1 MTYHHSQ
8 TLRLKHLKPGEL
20 FNFTYDIKTPGFP
33 DRHGQYV
40 EGVVVYSKE
49 QTYIKV
55 SPRKIQPVEA
65 WLVGATLTIKHKTT
79 GKPSTLCAGQGDHPV
94 TTARVINY

>member
-20 FNFTYDIKTPGFP
+20 FNFTYDIKTPGFAN
-33 DRHGQYV
+33 RQGQYV
-40 EGVVVYSKE
+40 EGVMVYPKE

-65 WLVGATLTIKHKTT
+65 WLSGLTVNHKTT

-94 TTARVINY
+94 TAARVINY